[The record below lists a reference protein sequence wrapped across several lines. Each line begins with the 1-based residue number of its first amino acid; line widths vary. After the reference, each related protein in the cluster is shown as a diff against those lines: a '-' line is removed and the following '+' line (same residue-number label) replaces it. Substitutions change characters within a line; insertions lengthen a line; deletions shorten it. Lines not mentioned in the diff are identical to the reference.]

1 MLSVTQQ
8 TRQVSLRE
16 QPDAMVQSGTFTT
29 DNNNQLCTD
38 VSVTQMT
45 VSPETIAGNL
55 EIGLSNTV
63 RDDDKNEEVKT

>member
-16 QPDAMVQSGTFTT
+16 QPDAMVQSGTFDT
-29 DNNNQLCTD
+29 DKNKLCTD

-45 VSPETIAGNL
+45 ISPETIAGNL
-55 EIGLSNTV
+55 EIGYSNTI
-63 RDDDKNEEVKT
+63 RDKNEEVKA